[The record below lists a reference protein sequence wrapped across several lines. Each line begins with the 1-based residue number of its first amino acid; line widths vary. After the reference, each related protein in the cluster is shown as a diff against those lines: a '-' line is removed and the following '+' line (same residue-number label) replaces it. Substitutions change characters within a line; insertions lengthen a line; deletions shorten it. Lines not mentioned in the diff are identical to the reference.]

1 MDHEGRVTVRPI
13 ATSGALFA
21 AVVLASGVASVG
33 SVRAQTAAAVPVGSP
48 RDGLATAVAEA
59 SRRFGIPAEWILA
72 VMRVESAG
80 DTHAM
85 SRAGA
90 IGLMQVMPTT
100 YAELRRDLGLGPD
113 PFAVRDNVLA
123 GTAYLRRMYDRY
135 GSPGFLAAYNAG
147 PGRWEAHLSGV
158 RPLPAETSP
167 VMSKGSRRSP
177 DRRPSPTQE
186 TRRHRFLHPPFTAPL
201 FVARNVERRAP
212 NPPGERDRIAA
223 LLASNTTVVR
233 PSDLL
238 FPVETPADTPQS
250 SDTAKASDR
259 ITDPSSGDALFVPR
273 TASRAPR

>member
-1 MDHEGRVTVRPI
+1 MRPI
-13 ATSGALFA
+13 ATCRALFA
-21 AVVLASGVASVG
+21 AVILASGVASVG
-33 SVRAQTAAAVPVGSP
+33 SVRAQTVVAGPVGSP
-48 RDGLATAVAEA
+48 RDELATAVKEA

-80 DTHAM
+80 DAHAV

-90 IGLMQVMPTT
+90 IGLMQIMPET
-100 YAELRRDLGLGPD
+100 YAELRRDLGLGAD

-158 RPLPAETSP
+158 RPLPAETIRYVERLAAITGP
-167 VMSKGSRRSP
+167 ATFTDPRNP
-177 DRRPSPTQE
+177 PPPLPPS
-186 TRRHRFLHPPFTAPL
+186 PFTAPL
-201 FVARNVERRAP
+201 FVARNVDRRAP

-238 FPVETPADTPQS
+238 FPVEKPADTPQS
-250 SDTAKASDR
+250 NDTAQAGDR

>member
-1 MDHEGRVTVRPI
+1 MRPI
-13 ATSGALFA
+13 ATWRALFA
-21 AVVLASGVASVG
+21 AVALASGAVSVG
-33 SVRAQTAAAVPVGSP
+33 PAVAQTVVAGPVGVP
-48 RDGLATAVAEA
+48 RDSLTAAVAEA

-80 DTHAM
+80 DAHAV

-90 IGLMQVMPTT
+90 IGLMQIMPAT
-100 YAELRRDLGLGPD
+100 YAELRRDLGLGAD

-147 PGRWEAHLSGV
+147 PGRWEAHLHGV
-158 RPLPAETSP
+158 RPLPAETIRYVERLASITGP
-167 VMSKGSRRSP
+167 ATFVYPRNTP
-177 DRRPSPTQE
+177 PTFPPS
-186 TRRHRFLHPPFTAPL
+186 PFTAPL

-223 LLASNTTVVR
+223 LLASNTTVVH
-233 PSDLL
+233 PSDPLA
-238 FPVETPADTPQS
+238 PVETPAETRP
-250 SDTAKASDR
+250 SDGAGKAGER
-259 ITDPSSGDALFVPR
+259 AAEPSSGDALFVPR